1 MNRGFFEGID
11 GYEKNVGSRTV
22 ILIVHDGFMTDEYM
36 SDELFENTAYILI
49 GTPAFKW
56 YSEVQRIENQ
66 YDKYIEKLVFIPISV
81 EANLK
86 RDKES

>member
-11 GYEKNVGSRTV
+11 GYEKNVGSRTD

-49 GTPAFKW
+49 GTPAFKCE
-56 YSEVQRIENQ
+56 SEVQRIKNQ
-66 YDKYIEKLVFIPISV
+66 YDKYPQEDQSILHF
-81 EANLK
+81 
-86 RDKES
+86 